1 MADLTT
7 KPVLSVCATV
17 GSKLP
22 NLVIKDGQLI
32 FVQDKHKIAL
42 DFGGKRVFYNQIE
55 ELATDAIRKS
65 MLAPVAG
72 LFYFVVDTAVLW
84 TYRDEWVQLTTPP
97 KEVVFFGTE
106 LPELGVAKTLYVDTG
121 RKEISIW
128 DDEVSGYVVV
138 AEKTKELTA
147 EDINDLFQIVQAP
160 GLNVTLTN
168 LSATHDGQ
176 GNVTLKEN

>member
-7 KPVLSVCATV
+7 KAVLSVCATV

-22 NLVIKDGQLI
+22 DLVIKDGQLI

-55 ELATDAIRKS
+55 ELSTDAARIS

-72 LFYFVVDTAVLW
+72 LFYFVIETAVLW
-84 TYRDEWVQLTTPP
+84 TYRDKWVQITTPP

-106 LPELGVAKTLYVDTG
+106 LPELGVSKTLYINTD
-121 RKEISIW
+121 RKEISVW
-128 DDEVSGYVVV
+128 DSTLSAYVVV
-138 AEKTKELTA
+138 ADKTNELTA
-147 EDINDLFQIVQAP
+147 DDINALF
-160 GLNVTLTN
+160 NN
-168 LSATHDGQ
+168 
-176 GNVTLKEN
+176 

>member
-22 NLVIKDGQLI
+22 DLVIKDGQLI
-32 FVQDKHKIAL
+32 FIQDKHKIAL

-55 ELATDAIRKS
+55 ELATDAVRTS

-72 LFYFVVDTAVLW
+72 LFYFVIETAVLW
-84 TYRDEWVQLTTPP
+84 TYRDKWVQITTPP

-106 LPELGVAKTLYVDTG
+106 LPELGVSKTLYVDTA
-121 RKEISIW
+121 RKEISVW
-128 DDEVSGYVVV
+128 DETTSGYVVV
-138 AEKTKELTA
+138 ADKTNELTA
-147 EDINDLFQIVQAP
+147 EDVDALFKI
-160 GLNVTLTN
+160 
-168 LSATHDGQ
+168 
-176 GNVTLKEN
+176 

>member
-32 FVQDKHKIAL
+32 FVRDKHKIAL
-42 DFGGKRVFYNQIE
+42 DFGGKRNFFNQIE
-55 ELATDAIRKS
+55 ELATDAARTS

-72 LFYFVVDTAVLW
+72 LFYFVIETAVLW
-84 TYRDEWVQLTTPP
+84 TYRDGWVQITTPP

-106 LPELGVAKTLYVDTG
+106 LPELGVSKTLYVDTAN
-121 RKEISIW
+121 KNISVW
-128 DDEVSGYVVV
+128 DEDTAGYIVV
-138 AEKTKELTA
+138 ADRTAELTA
-147 EDINDLFQIVQAP
+147 EDVNALFKI
-160 GLNVTLTN
+160 T
-168 LSATHDGQ
+168 
-176 GNVTLKEN
+176 

>member
-22 NLVIKDGQLI
+22 DLVIKDGQLI
-32 FVQDKHKIAL
+32 FIRDKHKIAL

-55 ELATDAIRKS
+55 ELATDAVRTS

-72 LFYFVVDTAVLW
+72 LFYFVIETAVLW
-84 TYRDEWVQLTTPP
+84 TYRDKWVQITTPP

-106 LPELGVAKTLYVDTG
+106 LPELGVSKTLYVDTG
-121 RKEISIW
+121 RKEISVW
-128 DDEVSGYVVV
+128 DESASGYVVV
-138 AEKTKELTA
+138 ADKTNELTA
-147 EDINDLFQIVQAP
+147 EDVDALFKI
-160 GLNVTLTN
+160 
-168 LSATHDGQ
+168 
-176 GNVTLKEN
+176 

>member
-17 GSKLP
+17 GSRLP
-22 NLVIKDGQLI
+22 NLVIKDAQLI

-42 DFGGKRVFYNQIE
+42 DYGGKRTFYNQIE
-55 ELATDAIRKS
+55 ELATDATRTS

-72 LFYFVVDTAVLW
+72 LFYFVIETAVLW
-84 TYRDEWVQLTTPP
+84 TYRDGWVQITTPP

-121 RKEISIW
+121 KKEISVW
-128 DDEVSGYVVV
+128 DESIGGYVVV
-138 AEKTKELTA
+138 ADKTNELTA
-147 EDINDLFQIVQAP
+147 EDINALFQS
-160 GLNVTLTN
+160 N
-168 LSATHDGQ
+168 
-176 GNVTLKEN
+176 